1 MKLLSDLRISKL
13 KVIQEKLLKKINNLM
28 KDKPMMPLMLHQR
41 KKLMNKNSNKI
52 KIVNN
57 QLI

>member
-1 MKLLSDLRISKL
+1 VKLLSDLRISKL